1 MKKTYLLLLS
11 IIVFY
16 VQLMAQNE
24 SYRGGSSDGYAKNE
38 LMTAF
43 AFPNNFAPF
52 RGGSSDGYAK
62 IELVTPFAF
71 ANNFAPFI
79 GGTSDGY
86 AGISLINMVFPFPS
100 HFSIYL
106 GGTSDGWA
114 GHLQQSV
121 IILPITLFQF
131 RGEDVNGM
139 HKLFWAT
146 STELNSSHFE
156 IERSGDGMR
165 FLYLGRLDA
174 KGTNSIRTEYVAM
187 DSVPLKGKNFYRLK
201 MIDKDGSF
209 KYSPVILLAK
219 ADVMISMTIYPVPVK
234 QMLQVRINDHAGE
247 NITWII
253 FDAVGR
259 KLINQQSSGSL
270 GSYGI
275 DVSTFRPGVYF
286 LEVLIGEKKQTI
298 QFIKE

>member
-24 SYRGGSSDGYAKNE
+24 SYRGGSSDGYARNE

-43 AFPNNFAPF
+43 AFPNSFAPF

-156 IERSGDGMR
+156 IERSGDGTQ
-165 FLYLGRLDA
+165 FLYLSRLDA
-174 KGTNSIRTEYVAM
+174 KGTNSNRTEYVAM

-219 ADVMISMTIYPVPVK
+219 ADMMISMTIYPVPVK
-234 QMLQVRINDHAGE
+234 QMLQVRIND
-247 NITWII
+247 
-253 FDAVGR
+253 
-259 KLINQQSSGSL
+259 
-270 GSYGI
+270 
-275 DVSTFRPGVYF
+275 
-286 LEVLIGEKKQTI
+286 
-298 QFIKE
+298 